1 MDRQCLPMQPFGDDV
16 EGHPEYMV
24 RIYKYIFIYTVYTCY
39 LYVALIC
46 V

>member
-24 RIYKYIFIYTVYTCY
+24 CMYNCIFIYLFIVYIRGLLVY
-39 LYVALIC
+39 I
-46 V
+46 